1 MMKPC
6 DMVRQ
11 FEKQNELG
19 FGILR
24 KPCTYYKA
32 S

>member
-1 MMKPC
+1 MKPC